1 MTDTNKL
8 VAALSQLDSGNTN
21 HWTAEGL
28 PRLDTLK
35 MLAGDPSLTREQVTA
50 AAPGYTRENRV
61 VNLAAEVA
69 AAVPPAATK
78 PADPP
83 AAPASVTN
91 EGGDNGADD
100 ALAGGAASQEVAPSA
115 AGQGAAPEEGELAG
129 AQRVLAEALAAEEEA
144 KRAVAKA
151 TATLDRLLEADA
163 KSRPAVSSF
172 APVEGYLKSQ
182 QAAREARGA
191 RMLEL
196 KGIPLKD
203 ILPKPAPIDAA
214 FARKTG
220 FGHKRPTR

>member
-1 MTDTNKL
+1 MTDTKKL
-8 VAALSQLDSGNTN
+8 AAALSQLDSSNPN

-61 VNLAAEVA
+61 VNIEGDPA
-69 AAVPPAATK
+69 AA
-78 PADPP
+78 PP
-83 AAPASVTN
+83 AAPTPVPPAPPASVTTQ
-91 EGGDNGADD
+91 GGDDGADD
-100 ALAGGAASQEVAPSA
+100 AHAGGAVAQDGADPA
-115 AGQGAAPEEGELAG
+115 AGQGAAPEESELAG
-129 AQRVLAEALAAEEEA
+129 AQRALDEALAREAEA
-144 KRAVAKA
+144 KRAVAQA

-163 KSRPAVSSF
+163 KSRPATSGADAVQ
-172 APVEGYLKSQ
+172 GYLKSQ

-191 RMLEL
+191 RLLEL